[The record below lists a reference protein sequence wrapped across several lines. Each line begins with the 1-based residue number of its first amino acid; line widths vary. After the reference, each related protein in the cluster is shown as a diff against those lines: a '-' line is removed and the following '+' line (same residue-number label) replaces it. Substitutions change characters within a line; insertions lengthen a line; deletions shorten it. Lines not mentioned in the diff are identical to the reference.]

1 MKIIKSNETECD
13 DLKEIE
19 NKMKSE
25 YYKIKKLIYKEMED
39 FFFMSVLKCD
49 RTFTQL
55 TIDDKMLIFR
65 NKIDTIFYPYL
76 DKVIFDNRMKLF
88 KIINDDY
95 NYKLNEYE
103 INNFEHDVCE
113 FKTAISNLIYK
124 ILKAL
129 RKTHMYDYTKSYVG
143 KYKRLEN
150 YNLVMVM
157 INDLIDNF
165 NRFSIKYK
173 NSIWSLTPYTIL
185 LENIKTKMMNKTM
198 NFLEIF
204 NLYKAWRK
212 NILKQFNAYNLIS
225 RNDEYFKH
233 LFNLKYVNFKN
244 KIYIFR

>member
-25 YYKIKKLIYKEMED
+25 YYKTEKIICKEMED

-88 KIINDDY
+88 KQIDDDY

-103 INNFEHDVCE
+103 INNFEHDIYE
-113 FKTAISNLIYK
+113 FKIAISNLIYK

-150 YNLVMVM
+150 YNLIMVM
-157 INDLIDNF
+157 INDMIDNF

-233 LFNLKYVNFKN
+233 LFNLKYANFKN
-244 KIYIFR
+244 KTFLFK